1 MRHKIMR
8 KSKAEAAETRQQIID
23 TASQEFRQNGI
34 HATGLI
40 GLMAKA
46 GLTHGGFYRHFE
58 SKEQLVAEACS
69 AALTNLV
76 DGFTVR
82 SGEGGFEAILDTY
95 LTEGHRDDRGT
106 GCPLAG
112 MGSELARG
120 DQQTREV
127 AHKGFSDLVN
137 VIAANMPDK
146 SQAVFAMAAMVGAL
160 TLSRIIPDAEVSK
173 SVLDDVNR
181 HLKQM

>member
-1 MRHKIMR
+1 M
-8 KSKAEAAETRQQIID
+8 
-23 TASQEFRQNGI
+23 
-34 HATGLI
+34 
-40 GLMAKA
+40 
-46 GLTHGGFYRHFE
+46 
-58 SKEQLVAEACS
+58 
-69 AALTNLV
+69 
-76 DGFTVR
+76 R

-160 TLSRIIPDAEVSK
+160 TLSRITNLLLFLRLLLFQIRKYSLSFHCKFSDPSSCLGMFFCFYVETHK
-173 SVLDDVNR
+173 NGFFVLDE
-181 HLKQM
+181 